1 VDNGLASPP
10 DARAARTAA
19 AKDIGVV
26 VFPFVLVEIFAA
38 DLAVEVVLT
47 VGIELPDPLVV
58 HVEPTEHGL
67 ARRWAGHRYL
77 QVKSRTARIDGD
89 ALVATRMT
97 RREPMVPPK
106 PG

>member
-1 VDNGLASPP
+1 MMYASSAKWDNGLASPA

-19 AKDIGVV
+19 AKDVGVV

-47 VGIELPDPLVV
+47 IGIELPDPLVV

-67 ARRWAGHRYL
+67 ARRWAGHCYL
-77 QVKSRTARIDGD
+77 QVKSRVPPGSTATP
-89 ALVATRMT
+89 LLATRMT
-97 RREPMVPPK
+97 P
-106 PG
+106 